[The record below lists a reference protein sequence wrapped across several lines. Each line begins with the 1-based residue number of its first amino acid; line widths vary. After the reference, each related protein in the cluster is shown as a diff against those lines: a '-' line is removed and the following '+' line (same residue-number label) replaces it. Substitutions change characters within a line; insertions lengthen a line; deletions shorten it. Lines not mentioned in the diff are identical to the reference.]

1 MAKIYEALELAYKNK
16 KNLPPSDSP
25 PSLIPARSVP
35 SIDLEKEA
43 AALYKNIEALLQDKP
58 KKIVQFIGVRKGE
71 GVSTITRELARFAA
85 INVGKSVLLLD
96 ADRLAPE
103 VHHHFDVDSQGSW
116 IDVLA
121 NGKDLVHTLSR
132 VGGSQLYISPSYNS
146 ASYTPEIF
154 DAGRVDSFWSLLRER
169 FDLVLIDSPPFS
181 DSPDGLAFAPQSDG
195 VVIVVESEK
204 TRWKAAEHLKQS
216 ILKVGGRLLGV
227 IVNKRRY
234 YIPPFF
240 FKYL

>member
-1 MAKIYEALELAYKNK
+1 M
-16 KNLPPSDSP
+16 PR
-25 PSLIPARSVP
+25 SLIPARSTP

-43 AALYKNIEALLQDKP
+43 AALYKNIEALLLNAP
-58 KKIVQFIGVRKGE
+58 SKIIQFIGVRKGE
-71 GVSTITRELARFAA
+71 GVSTIARELARFAA

-96 ADRLAPE
+96 ADRLAPG
-103 VHHHFDVDSQGSW
+103 VHQHFDVSSQGSW

-132 VGGSQLYISPSYNS
+132 VGESKLYISPSYNS

-154 DAGRVDSFWSLLRER
+154 DACRVDSFWTLLRER
-169 FDLVLIDSPPFS
+169 FELVIIDSPPFG

-195 VVIVVESEK
+195 VIMVVESEK

-216 ILKVGGRLLGV
+216 LLKVGGRLLGV
-227 IVNKRRY
+227 VINKRRY
-234 YIPPFF
+234 YIPPFL